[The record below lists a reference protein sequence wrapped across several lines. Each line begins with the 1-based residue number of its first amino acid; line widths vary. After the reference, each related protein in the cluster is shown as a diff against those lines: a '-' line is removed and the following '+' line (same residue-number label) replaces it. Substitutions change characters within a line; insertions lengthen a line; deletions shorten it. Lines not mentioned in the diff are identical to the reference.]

1 MKALKNTKGFT
12 LIELIVIIIVLGILA
27 AVAIP
32 KYVEL
37 SKEASDGTAKGI
49 LGALRSADA
58 ITFSERLLKYIP
70 GEYSMQD
77 LQDRIQ
83 LQGVKS
89 YSFVSDECTVYLNSG
104 YSYVFEYTPQRPS
117 VPDRP
122 GVIKCKTA
130 ATGSSCTDW

>member
-37 SKEASDGTAKGI
+37 NKEASDGTAKGI
-49 LGALRSADA
+49 LGALRSADV
-58 ITFSERLLKYIP
+58 ITFSERLLKNYT
-70 GEYSMQD
+70 GQYSMQD

-83 LQGVKS
+83 LQGVQS
-89 YSFVSDECTVYLNSG
+89 YSFVGTQCTVTLNSG
-104 YSYVFEYTPQRPS
+104 YSYVFEYSTQPS
-117 VPDRP
+117 VPNQP

-130 ATGSSCTDW
+130 GTGSSCTDW

>member
-37 SKEASDGTAKGI
+37 NKEASDGTAKGI
-49 LGALRSADA
+49 LGALRSADV
-58 ITFSERLLKYIP
+58 ITFTERLLKYST
-70 GEYSMQD
+70 GTYDMAA

-83 LQGVKS
+83 LQGVKT
-89 YSFVSDECTVYLNSG
+89 YTFAGTQCTVSLSSG
-104 YSYVFEYTPQRPS
+104 YSYVFYYFTTPNVPS
-117 VPDRP
+117 TP
-122 GVIKCKTA
+122 GVIKCQTA